1 MDSISNRVSTRS
13 TTVPNSLH
21 LLQHNPEPIGSCLH
35 QGFCFKGGS
44 PLHFLFQRWFSKVVF
59 CFKGG
64 FQRWFSVS
72 KVVLVS
78 IFQIT
83 IFQVTRGW
91 GQVIKLDGSLYSI
104 DPDEPGDKNF
114 NYTWFCRRSPLI
126 GFSNKFYLVRTDGGG
141 EKLDNGLE
149 GPEMFKEYYT
159 IDSDGDGTDEEY
171 PVYKNYEA
179 QRIPKTRDPMII
191 NPLPGCF
198 GYGPGPVKVKGPRL
212 TLNTSSFVTYAQVRT
227 HQSCCSTHQ

>member
-1 MDSISNRVSTRS
+1 MVLS
-13 TTVPNSLH
+13 
-21 LLQHNPEPIGSCLH
+21 Q
-35 QGFCFKGGS
+35 
-44 PLHFLFQRWFSKVVF
+44 VF
-59 CFKGG
+59 F
-64 FQRWFSVS
+64 
-72 KVVLVS
+72 
-78 IFQIT
+78 
-83 IFQVTRGW
+83 
-91 GQVIKLDGSLYSI
+91 
-104 DPDEPGDKNF
+104 DK
-114 NYTWFCRRSPLI
+114 
-126 GFSNKFYLVRTDGGG
+126 FSNNFYLVRTDGGG

-212 TLNTSSFVTYAQVRT
+212 TLNTSSFVTYAQVKHTKVVLLHINERCM
-227 HQSCCSTHQ
+227 SCR

>member
-1 MDSISNRVSTRS
+1 MTERTIILWTPFLILYLPGLPLFRTAYTYFNIT
-13 TTVPNSLH
+13 
-21 LLQHNPEPIGSCLH
+21 Q
-35 QGFCFKGGS
+35 S
-44 PLHFLFQRWFSKVVF
+44 PLVPAFI
-59 CFKGG
+59 KG
-64 FQRWFSVS
+64 SVS

-212 TLNTSSFVTYAQVRT
+212 TLNTSSFVTYAQVKT